1 MFFFFE
7 VRPLILES
15 RREKWREFEVEAEAE
30 AEAGTAFS
38 PPLVQEGLSTRQGC
52 FYSCTNQM
60 ELCLKNPAKLDY
72 KFR

>member
-38 PPLVQEGLSTRQGC
+38 PPLVQERSLHASRLFLLVYESNGTLPQK
-52 FYSCTNQM
+52 SCQT
-60 ELCLKNPAKLDY
+60 
-72 KFR
+72 